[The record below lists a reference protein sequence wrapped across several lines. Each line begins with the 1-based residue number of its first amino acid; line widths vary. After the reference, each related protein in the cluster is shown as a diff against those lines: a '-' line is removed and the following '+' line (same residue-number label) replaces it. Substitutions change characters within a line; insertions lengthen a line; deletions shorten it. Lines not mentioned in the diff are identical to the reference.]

1 MAACS
6 NGYVPTV
13 ETCISISAPPESV
26 ASVLLDA
33 DLAPMWTR
41 GLERLELVE
50 GAIGEPGSVGVAHYV
65 EGRRRY
71 TLRDRLISV
80 DSCRHYVSEIT
91 GGGLE
96 ATVETTLEPFAD
108 GTLMSVR
115 WVGRGTTFITR
126 VTLPLMKPLI
136 TKRSEDDLR
145 SLRRIVE
152 STSR

>member
-1 MAACS
+1 MP
-6 NGYVPTV
+6 NI
-13 ETCISISAPPESV
+13 ETRVSIDAPPESV

-41 GLERLELVE
+41 GLDRLELVE
-50 GAIGEPGSVGVAHYV
+50 GTIGEPGSIGLAHYV

-80 DSCRHYVSEIT
+80 TPCRHYVSEVT

-108 GTLMSVR
+108 GTRMSVR
-115 WVGRGTTFITR
+115 WVGRGTNLITR
-126 VTLPLMKPLI
+126 LTIPLMKPLI
-136 TKRSEDDLR
+136 SKRSEDDLR
-145 SLRRIVE
+145 SLRRLVG
-152 STSR
+152 SVQP